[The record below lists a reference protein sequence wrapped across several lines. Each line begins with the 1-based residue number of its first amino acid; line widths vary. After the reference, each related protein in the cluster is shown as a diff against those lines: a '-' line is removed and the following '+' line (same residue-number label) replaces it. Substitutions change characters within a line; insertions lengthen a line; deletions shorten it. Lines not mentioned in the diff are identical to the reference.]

1 LKLHEDKVTG
11 RNAFTG
17 YGPGYVLINGERH
30 ETSVLVVPDTI
41 KVWDVVDVASLDE
54 TEVVRLAALEAEV
67 LLIGTGPRLQFPA
80 LNLLR
85 MLAQAGIG
93 AEIMDTPAACRT
105 YNILMGE
112 GRKVAA
118 ALILPAGG
126 RPA

>member
-1 LKLHEDKVTG
+1 MKLHEDKVTG